1 MKKIIVIGPAL
12 SASGYGEQTRFAL
25 RSLKSQSNAFDIYLK
40 NINWGKTSWISDDD
54 EERVWLDRLIEKT
67 NLFIQNK
74 GAFDISLQVTIPN
87 EWEKV
92 APINIGYTAGCETN
106 KISPTWIE
114 KCNIMDKIIVVS
126 SFTKSVFDET
136 WYSAIRNETGEQ
148 VTLKCEVPVEYAN
161 YPFKE
166 VEPEKSFELDLDFDF
181 NFLTV
186 AMWSPRKNIENTIKW
201 FVEEF
206 YDKEVG
212 LVAKVS
218 SAKNSHLDSLLT
230 QQKIQNILNKYPDRK
245 CKVYMLHGDL
255 TKNEMTSLYQ
265 HPKVKALI
273 NIGHGEGFGL
283 PMFEAA
289 YNELPVIACGWSGHC
304 DFLFIPKKKKNGK
317 VKNTPYFAPVDFRI
331 DTVQKEAHWETIID
345 KDSKWCFPDQGSYKM
360 TLRKVLSNYDQYKD
374 RARSLNKWIR
384 ENFTAEAMYKN
395 FADHVHRDSAES
407 LFWDG
412 KINEMEM
419 M

>member
-206 YDKEVG
+206 YDKEV
-212 LVAKVS
+212 
-218 SAKNSHLDSLLT
+218 
-230 QQKIQNILNKYPDRK
+230 
-245 CKVYMLHGDL
+245 
-255 TKNEMTSLYQ
+255 
-265 HPKVKALI
+265 
-273 NIGHGEGFGL
+273 
-283 PMFEAA
+283 
-289 YNELPVIACGWSGHC
+289 
-304 DFLFIPKKKKNGK
+304 
-317 VKNTPYFAPVDFRI
+317 
-331 DTVQKEAHWETIID
+331 
-345 KDSKWCFPDQGSYKM
+345 
-360 TLRKVLSNYDQYKD
+360 
-374 RARSLNKWIR
+374 
-384 ENFTAEAMYKN
+384 
-395 FADHVHRDSAES
+395 
-407 LFWDG
+407 
-412 KINEMEM
+412 
-419 M
+419 